1 MLLILGIISFA
12 GAALG
17 LLWFIRALQG
27 RDENPTERADL
38 DRAGSLIFTFVS
50 LVVGAVSL
58 VLYFTGYPSSVSEL
72 DGVSLAL
79 RALG

>member
-17 LLWFIRALQG
+17 LLWFVRALLE

-38 DRAGSLIFTFVS
+38 NRAGSLIFTFVS

-58 VLYFTGYPSSVSEL
+58 VLYFTGYPGSASEL
-72 DGVSLAL
+72 DGVEVTL
-79 RALG
+79 RFFV